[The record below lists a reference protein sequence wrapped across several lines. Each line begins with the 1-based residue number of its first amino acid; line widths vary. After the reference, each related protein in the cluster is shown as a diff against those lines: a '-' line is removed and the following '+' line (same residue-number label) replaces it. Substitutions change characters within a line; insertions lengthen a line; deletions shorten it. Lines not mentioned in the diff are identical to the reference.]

1 MKRKKWWIFC
11 TIIILMIPLFLTP
24 FSSSLPDGLEWV
36 AEKLGFADASHDSFL
51 ISPMPD
57 YVFPGIAH
65 DGLSMFL
72 SGILGALLVFVLWC
86 GIARYFIIRKTSK

>member
-1 MKRKKWWIFC
+1 MKVTKKWRKYY
-11 TIIILMIPLFLTP
+11 IILAVPFFLLP

-36 AEKLGFADASHDSFL
+36 AENLGFAGAASQNVFL
-51 ISPMPD
+51 KSPMPD

-72 SGILGALLVFVLWC
+72 SGILGALLVFVLGY
-86 GIARYFIIRKTSK
+86 GIAYYFVRKTSR